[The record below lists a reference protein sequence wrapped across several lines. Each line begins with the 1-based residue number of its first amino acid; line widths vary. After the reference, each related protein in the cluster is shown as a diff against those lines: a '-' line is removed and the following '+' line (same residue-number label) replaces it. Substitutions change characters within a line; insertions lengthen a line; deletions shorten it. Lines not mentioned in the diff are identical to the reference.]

1 MSGQESK
8 KHLGLKIIRKDIVT
22 LQPVFGLH
30 SFVEP
35 GEIKFWFPSL
45 RRLQDKNINSR
56 FIYGGKINEK
66 FLPITPRF
74 QKDTSLW

>member
-45 RRLQDKNINSR
+45 RRPGQKYKFQVYIWWQD
-56 FIYGGKINEK
+56 
-66 FLPITPRF
+66 
-74 QKDTSLW
+74 Q